1 MSANVSSPMTRSDI
15 EILLKYLYKVVVPA
29 ADHDKYIQAVE
40 RLEALLN
47 KGKKV
52 A

>member
-1 MSANVSSPMTRSDI
+1 MTHADI
-15 EILLKYLYKVVVPA
+15 EILLKYLVKVVVPP
-29 ADHDKYIQAVE
+29 ADHDDFIQAVE
-40 RLEALLN
+40 RLEALLH

>member
-1 MSANVSSPMTRSDI
+1 MGSPMTRADI

-29 ADHDKYIQAVE
+29 ADHDQYIQAVE
-40 RLEALLN
+40 RLEALIR
-47 KGKKV
+47 KEKKV

>member
-1 MSANVSSPMTRSDI
+1 MTHADI
-15 EILLKYLYKVVVPA
+15 EILLKYLVKVVVPP
-29 ADHDKYIQAVE
+29 ADHDEFIRAVE
-40 RLEALLN
+40 RLEALLY